1 MIKTIMVVSRMF
13 PLQFLGNMVIGDVQ
27 RDSKDTEG
35 YQPRFV
41 DETEG

>member
-1 MIKTIMVVSRMF
+1 MMKTIMVVSRML
-13 PLQFLGNMVIGDVQ
+13 PLKFLGNSSIGDVQ

-35 YQPRFV
+35 YQPQFV